1 LRYDAKGKSD
11 VLSYWVLILVLGFL
25 VALPLI
31 TAYIFS
37 NTVLYSRRQPIVRT
51 PREYGMAYEDIQFK
65 SSDGLV
71 LKGWFIPVAGASD
84 KAIIMT
90 HPLPFNRH
98 GFIAKN
104 QGFPPLCNI
113 DVDLLK
119 MAHALH
125 QASYPVLM
133 FDFRNHGESASGLTG
148 VGLNEY
154 QDVLGAIAY
163 LGQRPDLVNPKL
175 GFVSFCMGANS
186 TIIALSK
193 GAEQVQAIKF
203 LVAVQPVSAAV
214 FVRQYLRA
222 EYTPMSVFLAA
233 IVDWFVQRRG
243 GYALKAMSPLPYVK
257 DIKVPTLYIQARAD
271 RWTTVADTQSFYD
284 ATLSEKE
291 LWWIEGIT
299 RRFDAYNYV
308 GDHPERILEFVKTH
322 F

>member
-1 LRYDAKGKSD
+1 VSF
-11 VLSYWVLILVLGFL
+11 YWIPILVLGL
-25 VALPLI
+25 LI
-31 TAYIFS
+31 TLSLIAGYIFS
-37 NTVLYSRRQPIVRT
+37 NTVLYPQRQPIVRT
-51 PREYGMAYEDIQFK
+51 PREYGIPYEDVQFR
-65 SSDGLV
+65 SIDGLG
-71 LKGWFIPVAGASD
+71 LKGWFIPVAGVSD
-84 KAIIMT
+84 KVIIMT
-90 HPLPFNRH
+90 HPFPFNRH

-119 MAHALH
+119 TAHALH
-125 QASYPVLM
+125 QAGFPVLM
-133 FDFRNHGESASGLTG
+133 FDFRNHGESEAGLTG

-154 QDVLGAIAY
+154 QDVLGAVAY
-163 LGQRPDLVNPKL
+163 LGRRADLTQPKI

-193 GAEQVQAIKF
+193 GAEQIHEVGF

-214 FVRQYLRA
+214 FVRQFLRA
-222 EYTPMSVFLAA
+222 EYTPLSVFLAV

-243 GYALKAMSPLPYVK
+243 GHALKAMSPLPYVK
-257 DIKVPTLYIQARAD
+257 DIQVPTLYIQARAD

-284 ATLSEKE
+284 ATPGEKE

-308 GDHPERILEFVKTH
+308 GDHPERIIEFARAH